1 MKFRMRFWSPKQGGA
16 DFLGAG
22 LFLGIIATFGVIL
35 HFWGRTVG
43 GNTKK
48 RFKNYFFSD
57 LAETWWGGAFLH
69 RIKIGNPNFLILTF
83 FDLQKGR
90 TVGGNPKK
98 RFKN

>member
-1 MKFRMRFWSPKQGGA
+1 MILLVSFPLQYGNAKFLILRFFDPQN
-16 DFLGAG
+16 
-22 LFLGIIATFGVIL
+22 
-35 HFWGRTVG
+35 GRTVG
-43 GNTKK
+43 EIPQN
-48 RFKNYFFSD
+48 RLKNYFFSD